1 MSNIRLNISLWSLLT
16 WKLLLTDVRV
26 RGLSENSPSLLSVC
40 EAAVSWVR
48 ETRVWEAAPRD
59 RTRVRWGKG
68 NRRMPSS
75 SVSGMR
81 SGAASDSG
89 PGLPRLSPRR
99 VNTTSAWNTRMGVW
113 ILDIYNQQ
121 PKKVH
126 SLIPSLGCNRKKAL
140 HLIFFIHDES
150 ATSLR
155 FFVRSFVVRIKTEQK
170 DRKEGGYKTRLWSK
184 LHFLCGPILTF
195 DNGWNCNNILAWKHA
210 DNTTLHLCFWCMKCG
225 WMFTSEVATPTLNNT
240 AHFFNQ

>member
-1 MSNIRLNISLWSLLT
+1 MSNIRINISLWSLLT

-26 RGLSENSPSLLSVC
+26 RGLSENSPCLLSVC

-48 ETRVWEAAPRD
+48 ETRVWEPAPRA

-81 SGAASDSG
+81 SGAASESG
-89 PGLPRLSPRR
+89 PGLPRLSPSR
-99 VNTTSAWNTRMGVW
+99 VNTTSAWNTRMRGW
-113 ILDIYNQQ
+113 TRDIYNQHQ
-121 PKKVH
+121 KVY
-126 SLIPSLGCNRKKAL
+126 SLIPLLGCNRKKAL

-170 DRKEGGYKTRLWSK
+170 DRKEGL
-184 LHFLCGPILTF
+184 
-195 DNGWNCNNILAWKHA
+195 
-210 DNTTLHLCFWCMKCG
+210 
-225 WMFTSEVATPTLNNT
+225 
-240 AHFFNQ
+240 